1 MVMNIPNVEI
11 YLSNNYQTDNN
22 YSISRAKKNST
33 NSPPVIDFLMFLHL
47 TWMFSFYFAK
57 YIFCEKND

>member
-33 NSPPVIDFLMFLHL
+33 NSPLLIDFLMFLHL
-47 TWMFSFYFAK
+47 TWMFSFYYAK